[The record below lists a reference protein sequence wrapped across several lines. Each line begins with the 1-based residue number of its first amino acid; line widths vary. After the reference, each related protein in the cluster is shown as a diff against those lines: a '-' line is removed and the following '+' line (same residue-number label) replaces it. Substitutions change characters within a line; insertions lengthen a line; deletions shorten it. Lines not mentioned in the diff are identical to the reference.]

1 LTSRT
6 NGLRIEP
13 EIQSILKG
21 CRHTIVKSLHTRSL
35 FVLLGFTCFSVPI
48 WSASTL
54 QVGSGCTSGCSG
66 DPNFSGQHASS
77 IDIYDNSGG
86 QNGQNPTLLI
96 IGVPNVTGQG
106 EFSTNSILSAFNSAA
121 PGTPVSY
128 QYGTLSPS
136 MAGANLYGL
145 KTNGYFGNF
154 TASTGTDVY
163 SFLGLNSNASQNWTN
178 WSCVDLSKPLPSS
191 CNGVASAGQGFVTN
205 LTGFGIYVFAINSA
219 ALGKDYIQ
227 VNLQSNN
234 TIPEGS
240 YVIAYSGNLGT
251 AFTNTGLQDVLTPEP
266 VFRTLLTVGMI
277 LMVLVV
283 WARKRVADKA

>member
-1 LTSRT
+1 M
-6 NGLRIEP
+6 
-13 EIQSILKG
+13 
-21 CRHTIVKSLHTRSL
+21 KSLHTCSL
-35 FVLLGFTCFSVPI
+35 FFVLGLASFSVPI
-48 WSASTL
+48 WASSTL

-86 QNGQNPTLLI
+86 LNGFNPTLLI
-96 IGVPNVTGQG
+96 IGVPNVTDPN
-106 EFSTNSILSAFNSAA
+106 EFSTSSITSAFNSSA
-121 PGTPVSY
+121 PGTPVTF
-128 QYGTLSPS
+128 QYGTELPS
-136 MAGANLYGL
+136 NAGANKYGL
-145 KTNGYFGNF
+145 STSGYFGNF
-154 TASTGTDVY
+154 TANTKTDVY

-219 ALGKDYIQ
+219 AIGKDYIQ